1 MKKLL
6 LSPFFLILIF
16 SNSNAIEIDLND
28 PYYKIGWKNLE
39 NPENTSIII
48 PDANASIEIIETEIY
63 LDSKENIKKRL
74 DLINEQETN
83 IEDVYERTALV
94 IDTVKKIS
102 ESDWQDIYS
111 KSLEVAEYNYNHF
124 ISNAYKEQDKYVKI
138 FSRDV

>member
-6 LSPFFLILIF
+6 LSLFFLILIF

-63 LDSKENIKKRL
+63 LDSKENIKKRGRDYEQNIDSKYLKSINAGYL
-74 DLINEQETN
+74 DFHKTQTDLNIKIIDINN
-83 IEDVYERTALV
+83 MDFVNNR
-94 IDTVKKIS
+94 IDYLSIL
-102 ESDWQDIYS
+102 
-111 KSLEVAEYNYNHF
+111 KS
-124 ISNAYKEQDKYVKI
+124 ICQ
-138 FSRDV
+138 